1 MKPIVH
7 RLEAEYWERVDFVY
21 LYQADSDNQAL
32 FDQFGLRGRPIFLLL
47 RADGTEVTRW
57 FGSVQEDTLRAA
69 LDTLLAAE
77 A

>member
-21 LYQADSDNQAL
+21 LYQADPANQAL

-57 FGSVQEDTLRAA
+57 FGSVPEDTLRAA
-69 LDTLLAAE
+69 LDTLLATGA
-77 A
+77 